1 MAAGDTTQGTRRPDG
16 MMPHELR
23 PGEYSLHATIRDI
36 TGCARCHGDGHEQ
49 ITFTP
54 LTHPYVE
61 DSGLV
66 MTHWAPCPTNGEP
79 ILLGTRG

>member
-1 MAAGDTTQGTRRPDG
+1 MARDNGDGTLTTDLQ
-16 MMPHELR
+16 
-23 PGEYSLHATIRDI
+23 
-36 TGCARCHGDGHEQ
+36 GCARCHGHGHRAL
-49 ITFTP
+49 TFRP

-79 ILLGTRG
+79 ILLTAKPGPPDCSVAA